1 MNGEAMQVVSL
12 VGGPADG
19 VVVLVSARQLSV
31 SIEQPGAPDRGTIAG
46 RYNATS
52 TFSVDGYPAWEWVPD
67 AVAAAS
73 L

>member
-1 MNGEAMQVVSL
+1 MQVISL

-19 VVVLVSARQLSV
+19 VVVLVPARQLSLTM
-31 SIEQPGAPDRGTIAG
+31 EQPGASDRGMITG

-52 TFSVDGYPAWEWVPD
+52 TFSVEGYPAWEWVPD
-67 AVAAAS
+67 TIPET

>member
-1 MNGEAMQVVSL
+1 MNGEAMQVVSF

-19 VVVLVSARQLSV
+19 VVTLVPALELSV
-31 SIEQPGAPDRGTIAG
+31 AIEQPGDPDRGIISG

-52 TFSVDGYPAWEWVPD
+52 TFSPRGYPAWEWVPN
-67 AVAAAS
+67 AVPS